1 MKTYKEFMQSFEE
14 EIANNT
20 SGVSGAGENPD
31 QTVVIRK
38 KHDRKNSRKDA
49 AALLRRVFPERF
61 ENKQQQPLDKLTK
74 VLYNSILNRRVIA

>member
-1 MKTYKEFMQSFEE
+1 MQSFEE

-61 ENKQQQPLDKLTK
+61 ENK
-74 VLYNSILNRRVIA
+74 

>member
-20 SGVSGAGENPD
+20 SGVSGAGDNPD

-38 KHDRKNSRKDA
+38 KHDRKKKRKDA

-61 ENKQQQPLDKLTK
+61 EKK
-74 VLYNSILNRRVIA
+74 